1 MEIEEEGED
10 EDIGENK
17 IKSDKEEKSLNEAMM
32 TKETKSLKGRISG
45 KEEEKTFNKREVL
58 DLLSPINI
66 KKIKK
71 RIFLAKIREKRIQM
85 DILHQLDER
94 EEFEI
99 NEAIQLKIIEQEKLY
114 KDINLKAQ
122 EYKFKPI
129 NFNLAK
135 IEKGMN
141 VRQVS
146 SQSILKTDNNI
157 RNIMSTYVESRF
169 EFKGKEKYGNS
180 IKSKKVIN
188 KRLF

>member
-71 RIFLAKIREKRIQM
+71 RIFLAKIREKKNTNGYITS
-85 DILHQLDER
+85 
-94 EEFEI
+94 
-99 NEAIQLKIIEQEKLY
+99 
-114 KDINLKAQ
+114 
-122 EYKFKPI
+122 
-129 NFNLAK
+129 
-135 IEKGMN
+135 
-141 VRQVS
+141 VR
-146 SQSILKTDNNI
+146 
-157 RNIMSTYVESRF
+157 
-169 EFKGKEKYGNS
+169 
-180 IKSKKVIN
+180 
-188 KRLF
+188 